1 MIRIRTLSM
10 LLVTAPA
17 MLIGGCT
24 ANDPGLGDALKS
36 TIAMQVIDPDPVQ
49 QTDAVPGGSGEVAAK
64 AAERYRKGTVKQPE
78 AVQTSALAGA
88 GASGGGGPK

>member
-10 LLVTAPA
+10 MLVAAPVL
-17 MLIGGCT
+17 LIGGCT

-49 QTDAVPGGSGEVAAK
+49 QTDAVPGGSGDVSAK
-64 AAERYRKGTVKQPE
+64 AAENYRKGTVKQPGS
-78 AVQTSALAGA
+78 VQTSTLAGA
-88 GASGGGGPK
+88 GASGGSGPK